1 MKGKNELCVRYPDI
15 AVRERDTRALKT
27 AEKAVKTGWHGFCYN
42 VSRMKN
48 AKQRNGSVLMEYVIV
63 LVFIGATLALSSAQL
78 FYRDGRVAEADKV
91 EYRADPPGF
100 GELGKRFVG
109 FYQRTMGGLSL
120 PVP

>member
-1 MKGKNELCVRYPDI
+1 M
-15 AVRERDTRALKT
+15 
-27 AEKAVKTGWHGFCYN
+27 FN
-42 VSRMKN
+42 VMKN

-63 LVFIGATLALSSAQL
+63 LVFIGATLALTTTTL
-78 FYRDGRVAEADKV
+78 FYRDGRASDGV

-100 GELGKRFVG
+100 GELGKQFVG